1 MRSGES
7 VCGANPLK
15 LLSNPIYA
23 VSRQILAPLLLVV
36 VPCYAQE
43 IIEEITVTASHYPLA
58 SNQAAAAVSVIDQY
72 TIENRAALSVVDL
85 LRDVPGMAV
94 SQSGVL
100 GSMSDIRV
108 RGAEANQLLVL
119 IDGVEANDP
128 SQDDGLNWG
137 TLSAGDIERI
147 EVIRGSQSALYGSDA
162 MAGVVNI
169 ITRSNNSPISAGF
182 VVERGGNATWQ
193 HGLNLGFAGEQ
204 LSLRLAANK
213 LDSEGENI
221 AREGSERDGH
231 DNTTLSLKGSWR
243 PSEQWRANFSARNSS
258 GSSEFDKNDSATG
271 LIVDA
276 PSFSDFDNS
285 HYALSVDYEA
295 DNGLSQ
301 RFKWTI
307 ADTQNSNYPNA
318 SYDGSTAA
326 EKQQWQYLLSYQSQA
341 GRATLLLERE
351 TEEFERRGVVTESWG
366 SVLDPNQD
374 RERETDSVGLELRK
388 TFFDQLTLAASGRVD
403 NNSEFDDGGSERF
416 ELSYQLND
424 QWRLRSSYST
434 AEKNPTFSERYGFY
448 NNFIGNPDLQ
458 PESSVTTELG
468 LDWQSPDNRVSVDLT
483 IFDSTLEDEINGF
496 VYNSELGG
504 FSSAN
509 KAGESQ
515 RRGAEL
521 GWSWQLSEAVALNGS
536 YSYIDST
543 EEAAAGERDELRRPN
558 HIASLSL
565 DWQISEVL
573 QSNINVQHS
582 GSQIDQHF
590 YGWESR
596 YVELDAFTLMSINVN
611 YRATDQLVVYA
622 KATNAANVN
631 YEEVFGFSTPSR
643 QIAVGI
649 RYQWAD

>member
-1 MRSGES
+1 MKSLLIYIYQASRT
-7 VCGANPLK
+7 VLALLPLC
-15 LLSNPIYA
+15 A
-23 VSRQILAPLLLVV
+23 VAPS
-36 VPCYAQE
+36 YAQDV
-43 IIEEITVTASHYPLA
+43 IEEITVTASHYPLA

-137 TLSAGDIERI
+137 TLSAADIERI

-169 ITRSNNSPISAGF
+169 ITRSNKSPVSAGF

-193 HGLNLGFAGEQ
+193 HGLNVGFASEQ
-204 LSLRLAANK
+204 VALRLAANK

-285 HYALSVDYEA
+285 HYGLSVDYENK
-295 DNGLSQ
+295 NGLSQ
-301 RFKWTI
+301 RVKWTI
-307 ADTQNSNYPNA
+307 ADSQNSNYPSA

-326 EKQQWQYLLSYQSQA
+326 EKQQWQYFLSYQSQT

-351 TEEFERRGVVTESWG
+351 TEEFERRGVVTEFWG
-366 SVLDPNQD
+366 SILDPNQD

-403 NNSEFDDGGSERF
+403 DNSEFDDGGSERF
-416 ELSYQLND
+416 EVSYQLND

-448 NNFIGNPDLQ
+448 SNFVGNPDLQ
-458 PESSVTTELG
+458 PESSATSELG

-483 IFDSTLEDEINGF
+483 VFDSALEDEINGF
-496 VYNSELGG
+496 VYNSDLGG

-509 KAGESQ
+509 KEGESQ

-521 GWSWQLSEAVALNGS
+521 GWSWQLNELLALDGS

-543 EEAAAGERDELRRPN
+543 EEAAEGERDELRRPN

-565 DWQISEVL
+565 DWQISETL
-573 QSNINVQHS
+573 QSSINLQHS
-582 GSQIDQHF
+582 GTQIDQHF
-590 YGWESR
+590 YASGSR
-596 YVELDAFTLMSINVN
+596 YVELDAFTLVSINVN
-611 YRATDQLVVYA
+611 YRATDELVVYA

-643 QIAVGI
+643 QIAVGV

>member
-1 MRSGES
+1 MKSLLIYIYQASRT
-7 VCGANPLK
+7 VLALLPLC
-15 LLSNPIYA
+15 A
-23 VSRQILAPLLLVV
+23 VAPS
-36 VPCYAQE
+36 YAQDV
-43 IIEEITVTASHYPLA
+43 IEEITVTASHYPLA

-137 TLSAGDIERI
+137 TLSAADIERI

-169 ITRSNNSPISAGF
+169 ITRSNKSPVSAGF

-193 HGLNLGFAGEQ
+193 HGLNVGFASEQ
-204 LSLRLAANK
+204 VSLRLAANK

-285 HYALSVDYEA
+285 HYGLSVDYENK
-295 DNGLSQ
+295 NGLSQ
-301 RFKWTI
+301 RIKWTI
-307 ADTQNSNYPNA
+307 SDSQNSNYPSA

-326 EKQQWQYLLSYQSQA
+326 EKQQWQYLLSYQSQT

-351 TEEFERRGVVTESWG
+351 TEEFERRGVVTEFWG
-366 SVLDPNQD
+366 SILDPNQD

-403 NNSEFDDGGSERF
+403 DNSEFDDGGSERF
-416 ELSYQLND
+416 EVSYQLND

-448 NNFIGNPDLQ
+448 SNFIGNPDLQ
-458 PESSVTTELG
+458 PESSATSELG

-483 IFDSTLEDEINGF
+483 VFDSTLEDEINGF
-496 VYNSELGG
+496 VYNSDLGG

-509 KAGESQ
+509 KEGESQ

-521 GWSWQLSEAVALNGS
+521 GWSWQLSELLALDGS

-543 EEAAAGERDELRRPN
+543 EEAAEGERDELRRPN

-565 DWQISEVL
+565 DWQISETL
-573 QSNINVQHS
+573 QSSINLQHS
-582 GSQIDQHF
+582 GTQIDQHF
-590 YGWESR
+590 YASGSR
-596 YVELDAFTLMSINVN
+596 YVELDAFTLVSINVN
-611 YRATDQLVVYA
+611 YRATDELVVYA

-643 QIAVGI
+643 QIAVGV